1 MWVWNLRWQLT
12 LWIQT
17 ILISCAIIIITRT
30 ISYVSHFRRQKKDAE
45 SIPRPQ
51 NYLAFHLFYSSTLS
65 VTLLH
70 LINRIADFINLLIE
84 HSFLS
89 LCWDL
94 VFLKLRVR
102 HDNTVIVTCRNPW
115 YELLSAALFKIT
127 LLWQPGYLLTD
138 KVLNTLMQSDR

>member
-1 MWVWNLRWQLT
+1 MN
-12 LWIQT
+12 
-17 ILISCAIIIITRT
+17 SND
-30 ISYVSHFRRQKKDAE
+30 SYFMCYHNYNKNHFLCVAFQATKKDAE

-89 LCWDL
+89 LC
-94 VFLKLRVR
+94 
-102 HDNTVIVTCRNPW
+102 
-115 YELLSAALFKIT
+115 
-127 LLWQPGYLLTD
+127 
-138 KVLNTLMQSDR
+138 